1 MNYDKT
7 LARIFSN
14 NFAYHKF
21 NQNIEQYINI
31 FNYIY
36 NRFDDSESI
45 KESVYRI
52 RYLCDDSINKD
63 IIDKIEH
70 KPKCPECG
78 NPVKFKFR
86 KTKMFTKYCSNK
98 CSGKSKI
105 TIQLKKNTQLE
116 HYGNECCYNSL
127 KYQQDLYNKSGVL
140 YHTDKEDAKQ
150 KRKNTLLKKYG
161 TTNIYDIP
169 GLREKISLK
178 LKENNHK
185 CSAYG
190 NSSRLEEFAY
200 VLIRRKYDKVIRQ
213 YPLNDGLKRTWDF
226 YIEDINTVI
235 EIQGS
240 QYHHYHPFDT
250 NNPIDVNELNKLKTL
265 NSIKIIKQWTIEDPY
280 KREYAKSNNIKLIE
294 LWNTEDIIRFVK
306 GNTNITIAKLL
317 NEYKII
323 KKLSFYD
330 ENQKLATNY
339 ICSFFKFNHIDSS
352 LLFKAK
358 YFVESNKLKNKIIY
372 CKSYAEYEILGLL
385 SSGATIYVDCFI
397 NDFDDML
404 KSMIS
409 FFKLNKQI
417 LYKRKNRLQV
427 YDATFESQIK
437 KENN

>member
-14 NFAYHKF
+14 NFTYHKF
-21 NQNIEQYINI
+21 NQNIEHYVNI
-31 FNYIY
+31 FNYIH

-52 RYLCDDSINKD
+52 RYLCDDLINKD
-63 IIDKIEH
+63 ITYKIEH

-98 CSGKSKI
+98 CSGKSQV

-213 YPLNDGLKRTWDF
+213 YPLNDGSKRTWDF
-226 YIEDINTVI
+226 YIEDINIAI

-240 QYHHYHPFDT
+240 QYHHYHPFDI
-250 NNPIDVNELNKLKTL
+250 NNPIDINELNKLKTSH
-265 NSIKIIKQWTIEDPY
+265 SIKIIKQWTVEDPY
-280 KREYAKSNNIKLIE
+280 KREYAKSNNINLIE
-294 LWNTEDIIRFVK
+294 LWNIEDFNKWILQYDQLVK
-306 GNTNITIAKLL
+306 K
-317 NEYKII
+317 
-323 KKLSFYD
+323 
-330 ENQKLATNY
+330 
-339 ICSFFKFNHIDSS
+339 
-352 LLFKAK
+352 
-358 YFVESNKLKNKIIY
+358 
-372 CKSYAEYEILGLL
+372 
-385 SSGATIYVDCFI
+385 
-397 NDFDDML
+397 
-404 KSMIS
+404 
-409 FFKLNKQI
+409 
-417 LYKRKNRLQV
+417 
-427 YDATFESQIK
+427 
-437 KENN
+437 